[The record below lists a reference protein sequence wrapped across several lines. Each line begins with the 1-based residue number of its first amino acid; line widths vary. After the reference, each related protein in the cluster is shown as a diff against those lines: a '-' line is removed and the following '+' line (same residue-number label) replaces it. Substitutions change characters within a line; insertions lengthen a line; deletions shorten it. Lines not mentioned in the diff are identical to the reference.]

1 MSQCT
6 VHTKVAVIGA
16 GPGGLVAARWLLAEG
31 FDTHLFE
38 QGPEL
43 GGQWTGEIGASGV
56 WPTLYTNTSRI
67 LTAFSD
73 LPHDGDQT
81 FLSARQI
88 LRYLHRYAEMFRLKD
103 RIRLSSKV
111 IHVKHGGGRWSVETA
126 DGAEAFDRV
135 VIASGRF
142 QTPALPPVPGLSTFS
157 GPEGVRSTF
166 DYRGVEPYRGKRV
179 LVGGCAVSAL
189 EVAAELAHGGAA
201 AVTVTQRRQRYVL
214 PKFAAG
220 VPSDHR
226 IFTRYGALAAE
237 RLPVTEVD
245 RQLKTIVTDAGGSP
259 EQYGAPTP
267 DPSLFA
273 AGVTLSQDY
282 LPLVAE
288 GRIDVRPWPLSVSG
302 PDVTFA
308 DGGTQQ
314 FDGLL
319 FGTGFRLDLPFL
331 ADEIRETLGLD
342 DVHLDADRYTFH
354 PDLPGLA
361 FVGMWDQSGG
371 YFVPL
376 ELQARW
382 LAYTWSGRVPGADLG
397 AQRAA
402 VEAYRARRG
411 LPQKTRMNLAAIG
424 FARAAGCEPQ
434 LDRWPEL
441 RRALLFGP
449 LAPSCFRLDGP
460 DALPDAAEEFA
471 RAAAAFGAIE
481 SPEFTDR
488 EQADWNLLQSH

>member
-1 MSQCT
+1 M
-6 VHTKVAVIGA
+6 AVIGA

-38 QGPEL
+38 QGPGL
-43 GGQWTGEIGASGV
+43 GGQWTGALGTSGV
-56 WPTLYTNTSRI
+56 WPALYTNTSRI

-73 LPHDGDQT
+73 LAHDGEQT
-81 FLSARQI
+81 FLSAPEI
-88 LRYLHRYAEMFRLKD
+88 LHYLHRYAEMFDLTD
-103 RIRLSSKV
+103 RIRLHTSV
-111 IHVKHGGGRWSVETA
+111 IHVKHAGGRWSLETS
-126 DGAEAFDRV
+126 DGTETFDRV

-142 QTPALPPVPGLSTFS
+142 QNPALPPVPGLSTFA
-157 GPEGVRSTF
+157 GTECVRSTF
-166 DYRGVEPYRGKRV
+166 DYRGVEPYRGKHV

-189 EVAAELAHGGAA
+189 EVAAELVHGGAA

-237 RLPVTEVD
+237 RLPVVEVD
-245 RQLKTIVTDAGGSP
+245 RQLKKIVTDAGGSP
-259 EQYGAPTP
+259 EQYGAPAP

-273 AGVTLSQDY
+273 AGVTLSQHY

-302 PDVTFA
+302 RDVMFA
-308 DGGTQQ
+308 DGTTQQ
-314 FDGLL
+314 FDGIL

-331 ADEIRETLGLD
+331 TDDIRETLGLD
-342 DVHLDADRYTFH
+342 DVHLEADRYTFH

-361 FVGMWDQSGG
+361 FIGMWDQSGG

-382 LAYTWSGRVPGADLG
+382 LAYTWSGRVPAADLAQQRG
-397 AQRAA
+397 AI
-402 VEAYRARRG
+402 ESYRARRG

-460 DALPDAAEEFA
+460 DALPGAADQFA
-471 RAAAAFGAIE
+471 RAVAAFGAIT
-481 SPEFTDR
+481 SPEFTQR
-488 EQADWNLLQSH
+488 EQADWELLQNH

>member
-1 MSQCT
+1 MGTS
-6 VHTKVAVIGA
+6 VAVIGA
-16 GPGGLVAARWLLAEG
+16 GPGGLVAARWLAAEG
-31 FDTHLFE
+31 FDVHLFE
-38 QGPEL
+38 QGSSL
-43 GGQWTGEIGASGV
+43 GGQWTGAAGTSGV
-56 WPTLYTNTSRI
+56 WPELYTNTSRI

-81 FLSARQI
+81 FLSAPEI
-88 LRYLHRYAEMFRLKD
+88 LRYLHRYAEMFALGG
-103 RIRLSSKV
+103 RIRLHTRV
-111 IHVKHGGGRWSVETA
+111 IHVKHDGVRWSVETR

-142 QTPALPPVPGLSTFS
+142 QTPALPPVPGLSTFAGS
-157 GPEGVRSTF
+157 EGVLSTF

-189 EVAAELAHGGAA
+189 EVAAELVHGGAA

-237 RLPVTEVD
+237 RLPATEVD
-245 RQLKTIVTDAGGSP
+245 RQLKTIVTEAGGSP
-259 EQYGAPTP
+259 EQYGAPRP

-273 AGVTLSQDY
+273 AGVTLSQHY

-288 GRIDVRPWPLSVSG
+288 GRIDVRSWPTAVSG
-302 PDVTFA
+302 RDVTFG
-308 DGGTQQ
+308 DGGTEQ
-314 FDGLL
+314 FDGVL

-331 ADEIRETLGLD
+331 ADEIRATLGLD
-342 DVHLDADRYTFH
+342 DVHLEADRYTFH

-361 FVGMWDQSGG
+361 LVGMWDQSGG

-382 LAYTWSGRVPGADLG
+382 LAYTWSGRTPADP
-397 AQRAA
+397 AQQRAA
-402 VEAYRARRG
+402 IETYRARRG
-411 LPQKTRMNLAAIG
+411 LPQKTRMNLAAVG

-434 LDRWPEL
+434 LDRWPDL

-449 LAPSCFRLDGP
+449 LAPSSFRLDGP
-460 DALPDAAEEFA
+460 DALPGAADEFA
-471 RAAAAFGAIE
+471 RAAAAFGAIT

-488 EQADWNLLQSH
+488 EQSDWDLLQNH